1 MHILGI
7 NAYHPNS
14 SACIVKDG
22 QLIAA
27 VEEERF
33 RRIKHWAGFP
43 AWAIRYCLN
52 EAGVGLEDI
61 DYIGVSR
68 DPWRHLHKKIL
79 VALERRLPVSLLKL
93 RWENLSRI
101 RGMRETLCL
110 EFGLLPKECRAR
122 IYNIEHHRAHIA
134 SSFFLSGFNDAAV
147 LSIDAMG
154 DFVSTMWGKAQGNKI
169 KVMDWIEFP
178 HSLGFFYSAATQFL
192 GFTKFGD
199 EFKVM
204 GLSAYGQPRYLRN
217 LKKILIFDK
226 EGKFRLNPEYFSFY
240 STGIKMLW
248 DNQEPEVGTL
258 YSGKWITE
266 FGLSRQPKEELTQHH
281 KDIAASLQ
289 VLLEEAYFHILNHLY
304 AQTEVDR
311 ICLAGGVT
319 LNCVANGK
327 ILENTHFKEIYIQP
341 AANDAGTSLGAAYY
355 IYHQILNQPKI
366 FAMQHSYWGP
376 EFNNQEIKILLEKRG
391 IGFKRYAWPDLFLYT
406 AQALAAGKIVGWFQQ
421 RMEWGPRSLGNR
433 SILADPRRSQMKD
446 ILNARVK
453 HREPFRPFAPSILKE
468 DVAEYFGKEYD
479 SPFMLLS
486 LPVRPEK
493 VDNIVASAHIDGT
506 ARFQTVTKE
515 ANPLFWQLINEFK
528 KITEVPVLLNTS
540 FNENEPIVCAP
551 GEAIDCFLRT
561 KMDILIIS
569 NFVIEKAWLT
579 QQ

>member
-27 VEEERF
+27 AEEERF

-43 AWAIRYCLN
+43 AQAIRYCLN
-52 EAGVGLEDI
+52 EAGVGLKDI

-79 VALERRLPVSLLKL
+79 LALRRRLPVSLLKL
-93 RWENLSRI
+93 RLENLARI
-101 RGMRETLCL
+101 QGMRETLCS
-110 EFGLLPKECRAR
+110 EFRLLPNECRAR

-154 DFVSTMWGKAQGNKI
+154 DFVSTMWGRARGNKI

-192 GFTKFGD
+192 GFIKFGD

-204 GLSAYGQPRYLRN
+204 GLSAYGQPRYVRN

-226 EGKFRLNPEYFSFY
+226 EGKFRLKPEYFSFY

-258 YSGKWITE
+258 YSEKWITE
-266 FGLSRQPKEELTQHH
+266 FGPPRHPEEELTQHY

-289 VLLEEAYFHILNHLY
+289 ALLEEAYFYILNHLY
-304 AQTEVDR
+304 AQTKVDR
-311 ICLAGGVT
+311 ICLAGGVA
-319 LNCVANGK
+319 LNCAANGK

-355 IYHQILNQPKI
+355 IYHQILNQPKN
-366 FAMQHSYWGP
+366 FTMQHSYWGP
-376 EFNNQEIKILLEKRG
+376 EFTDQEIKILLEKHG
-391 IGFKRYAWPDLFLYT
+391 IAFKRYEGPELIIYA

-446 ILNARVK
+446 TLNARVK

-468 DVAEYFGKEYD
+468 DVAEYFAKEYD

-486 LPVRPEK
+486 LPVCQEK
-493 VDNIVASAHIDGT
+493 VNNIVASAHIDGT
-506 ARFQTVTKE
+506 ARLQTVSKT
-515 ANPLFWQLINEFK
+515 ANPIFWQLINEFK
-528 KITEVPVLLNTS
+528 KITKVPVLLNTS
-540 FNENEPIVCAP
+540 FNENEPMVCAP
-551 GEAIDCFLRT
+551 NEALDCFLRT

-569 NFVIEKAWLT
+569 NFVIEKA
-579 QQ
+579 